1 MSIVFTSNNC
11 GRRTTDGQQR
21 TLCNHNNST
30 CHYVTLWAKKR
41 LSDVYQITLAIIM
54 LLLNNTESTYNMLIS
69 FIDTSYIM
77 CYHKLFISISCFC
90 SGCWAVS
97 KCFNNSF
104 TSMIN
109 KQQKIIL
116 PSIAH
121 HAISWSIAQ
130 PGLGFSRAVNTL
142 PTLVYIYN
150 TVTHQCKHF
159 IKY

>member
-1 MSIVFTSNNC
+1 
-11 GRRTTDGQQR
+11 
-21 TLCNHNNST
+21 
-30 CHYVTLWAKKR
+30 
-41 LSDVYQITLAIIM
+41 M
-54 LLLNNTESTYNMLIS
+54 LLLNNTELTYKIMLIS

-97 KCFNNSF
+97 KYFNNSF

-142 PTLVYIYN
+142 PTLVYYIIQLLISVN
-150 TVTHQCKHF
+150 ILSSIKMAAVLNRKRHQVYYWDSSSNLSKT
-159 IKY
+159 

>member
-1 MSIVFTSNNC
+1 MCLSCSQAIV
-11 GRRTTDGQQR
+11 DGQRRR
-21 TLCNHNNST
+21 TLCNHNNSP
-30 CHYVTLWAKKR
+30 CHYVTLWAKRR

-54 LLLNNTESTYNMLIS
+54 LLLNNTELTYKIMLIS

-142 PTLVYIYN
+142 PTLVYI
-150 TVTHQCKHF
+150 
-159 IKY
+159 